1 MPMIGA
7 RSSEPSEFQRTVSL
21 QIALYEADL
30 ETLRLEGAD
39 PEEVS
44 AFEVIVGELH
54 RLQLEDLA
62 DLAQAEVWHAAS
74 A

>member
-1 MPMIGA
+1 MPMNDA
-7 RSSEPSEFQRTVSL
+7 TPSEVSEFQQTVSR
-21 QIALYEADL
+21 QIAVYESDL
-30 ETLRLEGAD
+30 VALRHDGAAPD
-39 PEEVS
+39 EIA

-62 DLAQAEVWHAAS
+62 DIAQAEIWHAAS